1 MSSTSL
7 ALYQSPVFIGSSRV
21 SASLLEVADRAL
33 DLDVAELVALAF
45 LDHVGDDEVA
55 PVGRQLGDRRDDP
68 EIGIAVGQV
77 ELPQLLLVEGE
88 PVGIVARR
96 PSRGS

>member
-1 MSSTSL
+1 M
-7 ALYQSPVFIGSSRV
+7 V
-21 SASLLEVADRAL
+21 SALAVEVAELAL

-55 PVGRQLGDRRDDP
+55 LVRGQLGDRGDHA

-77 ELPQLLLVEGE
+77 ELAQLLLVEGQAI
-88 PVGIVARR
+88 GIVAGR
-96 PSRGS
+96 PS